1 MPLISHVWSTSV
13 TRNKACSALRFD
25 PSVNCVGF
33 GGVTAEQCKDL
44 CVTSAK
50 APNCPQKQCAA
61 ALYREDASVCH
72 LQDAC
77 DEMMD
82 PEPGRTATA
91 ILQDNRFV
99 NLKGQKCSSASYS
112 EDHGKV
118 AVGAL
123 VLESLSLFLGTCFVP
138 SPQNKPNGSL

>member
-1 MPLISHVWSTSV
+1 MGRDFASFILHNAFDFSGTV
-13 TRNKACSALRFD
+13 TRRVCSEEPRWD
-25 PSVNCVGF
+25 TSVNCVGF
-33 GGVTAEQCKDL
+33 GGVTAEQCKDF

-61 ALYREDASVCH
+61 ALYREDASICH

-77 DEMMD
+77 DEMME

-91 ILQDNRFV
+91 ILEDNRFV

-112 EDHGKV
+112 EDGKV
-118 AVGAL
+118 TVAWGGA
-123 VLESLSLFLGTCFVP
+123 
-138 SPQNKPNGSL
+138 